1 MKNSC
6 RNTKNLENSLQKT
19 KKAITIEDHNALNG
33 LASQVALFVAQL
45 GITLDFFK
53 SVAVEEYQLSGK
65 PNELYHKAEIDADA
79 VEKILKKI

>member
-1 MKNSC
+1 
-6 RNTKNLENSLQKT
+6 
-19 KKAITIEDHNALNG
+19 
-33 LASQVALFVAQL
+33 VALFVAQL